1 MTRKRDKLHHWSA
14 GYTPLMSDAK
24 GELSSAEV
32 AKVAKLARMA
42 LSPAEA
48 EAAHVSMSAVLGY
61 MDRLRELDLA
71 GVEPLAHVSEGE
83 GNRLRSDE
91 PGEALPAETVKKL
104 APASIGPFISVPKV
118 IGDGG
123 GA

>member
-1 MTRKRDKLHHWSA
+1 
-14 GYTPLMSDAK
+14 MSDLKAQ
-24 GELSSAEV
+24 LTAAEV
-32 AKVAKLARMA
+32 AKVAKLARLA
-42 LSPAEA
+42 LSPAEM
-48 EAAHVSMSAVLGY
+48 EAARVSMSAVLGY

-91 PGEALPAETVKKL
+91 PGQALPVETVKKL